1 MRSFLLGA
9 LIGLVV
15 SCVGIGLLVSRTIP
29 KRMRDARY
37 GWELQPTL
45 TLTRDVAAGEKLGD
59 GDLAEVRLPE
69 QFVPDSFIPPADRR
83 AVVGRAVTLAMVKG
97 DVLTWSM
104 FSQQETREQVR
115 ACVAD
120 GRAAFEEA
128 GERARDAAIQPFA
141 QRNTPPPTSPP
152 PPVPAFKFDAKGLT
166 PVVVV
171 TREVKEGDRIPA
183 SALELR
189 RMPRALVTPS
199 VVPGDALE
207 SVVGALAV
215 VGMQPGD
222 TLRWQWLDDPEQP
235 RSTGA
240 CVLQAAAATD
250 QERAA
255 VARARAEA
263 FFGVARE
270 GR

>member
-15 SCVGIGLLVSRTIP
+15 SFAGVGLLAARTIP
-29 KRMRDARY
+29 KRMQDARY
-37 GWELQPTL
+37 GWELKPTL
-45 TLTRDVAAGEKLGD
+45 TLTRDVAAGEKLGE
-59 GDLAEVRLPE
+59 GDLAEVLIPE
-69 QFVPDSFIPPADRR
+69 QYIPDSSVQPADRR

-97 DVLTWSM
+97 DVLSWSM
-104 FSQQETREQVR
+104 FSQQETRAQVR
-115 ACVAD
+115 ACITDA
-120 GRAAFEEA
+120 RTAYEEA
-128 GERARDAAIQPFA
+128 GGRAREAVIQTFA
-141 QRNTPPPTSPP
+141 QRSSPPTSPP

-171 TREVKEGDRIPA
+171 TQQVKEGERIPA

-199 VVPGDALE
+199 VVPGEALE
-207 SVVGALAV
+207 AVAGALAV
-215 VGMQPGD
+215 VSLQPGD
-222 TLRWQWLDDPEQP
+222 ALRWQWLDDPEQP

-240 CVLQAAAATD
+240 CVVQAASASD

-255 VARARAEA
+255 VARERAEA